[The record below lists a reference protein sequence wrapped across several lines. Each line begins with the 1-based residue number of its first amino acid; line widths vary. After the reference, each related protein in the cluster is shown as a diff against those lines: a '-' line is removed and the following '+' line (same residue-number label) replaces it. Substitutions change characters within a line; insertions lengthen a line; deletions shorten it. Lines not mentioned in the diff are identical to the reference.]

1 MSDTNIDDVIDH
13 VETDAS
19 TLVDWK
25 NPPSLSELKADF
37 ESAQVAHDVHVQ
49 EVDNWIKVL
58 NGEQSINNK
67 KGRSKL
73 VPKLAIIVTRQY
85 MVINSTFLMST
96 LSTFTLVC

>member
-13 VETDAS
+13 IETDAS

-49 EVDNWIKVL
+49 EVDNWLKVL
-58 NGEQSINNK
+58 SKNFGN
-67 KGRSKL
+67 SKL
-73 VPKLAIIVTRQY
+73 DGVFIPSFDCNWNFASSILK
-85 MVINSTFLMST
+85 S
-96 LSTFTLVC
+96 